1 MDRFELLRTE
11 LTRRCPGLELREE
24 EPMARHTSFRIGG
37 PARLMALPR
46 TEEGDPSGGL
56 GAGDP
61 AIFPGER
68 LQSAGGGPGI

>member
-37 PARLMALPR
+37 PAPVSYTHLTLP
-46 TEEGDPSGGL
+46 TI
-56 GAGDP
+56 A
-61 AIFPGER
+61 
-68 LQSAGGGPGI
+68 